1 MSKSS
6 VSGRILPQ
14 IYSLCRKYPHGKAPG
29 LGAGLFRG
37 RGARALAGYVNTPH
51 GVFPLRHFFQPGV
64 PAATGGL
71 VATLAVKAYLRALIE
86 GEDGGHPLSDL
97 ALAAALR
104 QRGFVLARRTV
115 AKYRSELV
123 IPPCYRR
130 TDRKSVMLGVDIPIS
145 LN

>member
-14 IYSLCRKYPHGKAPG
+14 IYSLCRKYPHGKVPG

-37 RGARALAGYVNTPH
+37 RGARALAGRAPPWRT
-51 GVFPLRHFFQPGV
+51 PLRHFFQPGV

-97 ALAAALR
+97 ALTDALR

-115 AKYRSELV
+115 AKYRSELA